1 MLSPK
6 DLLQQLAKIFT
17 KNYKVKTTRF
27 VTSQVE
33 HHRATLH
40 VFAAFVSCCE
50 YIPQHECFFV
60 SYCNKQCLTVVWMLT
75 SVSLLATNVFS
86 SIPLRLHIFK
96 EIALT
101 DLSHVM
107 DSLMCYNLS
116 SSSSS
121 SRYTYQSKRGL
132 NKSLVHSI
140 PDWFIYDD
148 KVR

>member
-60 SYCNKQCLTVVWMLT
+60 SYCDKQCRTVVWMLT

-101 DLSHVM
+101 DLSHVYGQF
-107 DSLMCYNLS
+107 DVLYLKQFLKQFAVYLPEQKGIKLESCTFN
-116 SSSSS
+116 
-121 SRYTYQSKRGL
+121 SRLINY
-132 NKSLVHSI
+132 
-140 PDWFIYDD
+140 D